1 MDQNENL
8 RSCHLQELPIKT
20 SLKYHKYDNV
30 IDYMKFL
37 IIMIAWD
44 INQTL
49 EKEEIWKK
57 WKKMWSKRENLP
69 GRWIVKLAMKK
80 VKVILAQHK

>member
-20 SLKYHKYDNV
+20 SLKYHKYDKV

-49 EKEEIWKK
+49 VKEEI
-57 WKKMWSKRENLP
+57 
-69 GRWIVKLAMKK
+69 
-80 VKVILAQHK
+80 